1 MTSEPRTRISIS
13 CFKTRRRISFCQS
26 WVLRCERK
34 IERDG
39 RGKHR
44 KRDQDQTRER
54 KDREINL
61 QTLKSFIF
69 GGIFTIIS
77 VFLIFQA
84 EQSPFAD
91 LLTTQLKMEISQKS
105 LVVIADHSV
114 FTVLKAAEILDFISR
129 ESQPITSLFPH
140 TATFTYLKLSDEI
153 TRWQRSSC
161 LSTVL
166 SVYLLLEQE
175 GRPNLHNSLPAAK
188 SKDDS
193 AQTSTPERGN
203 MLHGAV
209 CL

>member
-114 FTVLKAAEILDFISR
+114 FTVLKAAKFSISSIENR
-129 ESQPITSLFPH
+129 NQSHLCSPTRQ
-140 TATFTYLKLSDEI
+140 LSHI
-153 TRWQRSSC
+153 
-161 LSTVL
+161 
-166 SVYLLLEQE
+166 
-175 GRPNLHNSLPAAK
+175 
-188 SKDDS
+188 
-193 AQTSTPERGN
+193 
-203 MLHGAV
+203 
-209 CL
+209 